1 MAGEIFRLRFN
12 SGDDDLTLFIDEPID
27 FATVDFQM
35 KQKENGYGRDVSFN
49 GGETQFQFVKY
60 RNHCLDK
67 LLEYNNTYGF
77 ESIVEL
83 IITTSINTIIAGELD
98 FATAVTDDLEYF
110 KCKVIQKSKL
120 QIVKRRKS
128 AKVNLFDD
136 KDVNGD
142 SIVPLDPDNML
153 LISKPLVDNSRW
165 DAEETQYQEV
175 AFVDGEGPTV
185 DKTEV
190 KYRNFFNSM
199 YDSDIPTSY
208 APYNDGTAGGV
219 KMVTA
224 LNSLE
229 NLKIRIEG
237 FTVQGRLVDYAYIY
251 DEYSS
256 AFHNMFISYG
266 ANFGDNIAYIPSAY
280 FYLETPPTTTVTT
293 TVYSSI
299 TNVTPFELSITTL
312 PQGHSIWIG
321 NTCSVYHFGPGTG
334 TFSIKHSAMKMSV
347 TASVNSINSV
357 VLSFRLIDVM
367 RQVIKSISGLDIVA
381 PRFNVGGEFYD
392 NRLLNGNLLRRI
404 TSVVEIKDDG
414 VNKVSKVIKK
424 PFLISLEDLE
434 KSLVELNVDWE
445 IDGNGDVFFGIED
458 DFYTNNQVKEFPNPQ
473 FSSFNKSFNP
483 RFQINEF
490 NYGYKKFQSQKEGE
504 LISSADIINGESK
517 WILQNKN
524 VENKKNISIEWV
536 RDMFLIEQYRRKS
549 LELSESTSA
558 QEDDTI
564 FIIDSIPTGS
574 GDSSPVQSIIFNHY
588 YDGNGQHLVLTSVS
602 VNLTLLPIT
611 TGDRFNITSSINNGT
626 YFVKNISTSNIIL
639 ERITDY
645 VTNTAYTS
653 STYDLTTINPSTG
666 IPSTTTITEAS
677 INHRFTST
685 GVYPSGDRTLK
696 LTKLSAFSVNYLIGS
711 PLVITAGLN
720 CGNYI
725 VSGFSNSGT
734 FYVELHRQSDTATQ
748 ENISTSFYYTIDSVL
763 NKFTSYTNQ
772 NITEIYNLQTS
783 DKSLNL
789 RYSIKRNIHNY
800 WRKYLLTCNLYNKTL
815 PIKNTW
821 YKNNKYFSIKYNN
834 VSLIEGADI
843 TTDSINDI
851 PLLTPF
857 IYNEVIFANVEFS
870 DYIELQNNLRTTR
883 GYIKTYDNNGL
894 EIKLYPMSMKYE
906 NLSKELTITAEQKY
920 N

>member
-1 MAGEIFRLRFN
+1 MAGETFQLRFN

-35 KQKENGYGRDVSFN
+35 KQKDKSYGRDVSFN
-49 GGETQFQFVKY
+49 GGETQFEFVKY
-60 RNHCLDK
+60 RNHYLDK

-83 IITTSINTIIAGELD
+83 IIITSINTIIAGELD
-98 FATAVTDDLEYF
+98 FSTAVTDDLEYF

-136 KDVNGD
+136 KDINGND
-142 SIVPLDPDNML
+142 IVPLAAENML
-153 LISKPLVDNSRW
+153 LISKPLIDNSRW
-165 DAEETQYQEV
+165 DAEETQYTEV
-175 AFVDGEGPTV
+175 AMADSSIVSTPSATQV
-185 DKTEV
+185 T
-190 KYRNFFNSM
+190 YRNFFNSM

-208 APYNDGTAGGV
+208 APYNDGSAGGV

-251 DEYSS
+251 DSYSS

-266 ANFGDNIAYIPSAY
+266 ANFGDNTTYIPSAY
-280 FYLETPPTTTVTT
+280 FNLNTAPATTETQ
-293 TVYSSI
+293 TVYSSVI
-299 TNVTPFELSITTL
+299 NVAPFELSITIL

-321 NTCSVYHFGPGTG
+321 NTCSVTNFGSGIG

-367 RQVIKSISGLDIVA
+367 RQVVKSISGLDIVA
-381 PRFNVGGEFYD
+381 PRFDLGGEFYD
-392 NRLLNGNLLRRI
+392 NRMLNGNLLRKI

-434 KSLVELNVDWE
+434 KSLVEFNVDWE

-458 DFYTNNQVKEFPNPQ
+458 DFYTNNQVKEFANAQ

-524 VENKKNISIEWV
+524 VENKKDISIEWV

-564 FIIDSIPTGS
+564 FIIDSIPTGIGQPS
-574 GDSSPVQSIIFNHY
+574 GTQSIIFNHY
-588 YDGNGQHLVLTSVS
+588 
-602 VNLTLLPIT
+602 
-611 TGDRFNITSSINNGT
+611 
-626 YFVKNISTSNIIL
+626 
-639 ERITDY
+639 
-645 VTNTAYTS
+645 
-653 STYDLTTINPSTG
+653 
-666 IPSTTTITEAS
+666 
-677 INHRFTST
+677 
-685 GVYPSGDRTLK
+685 
-696 LTKLSAFSVNYLIGS
+696 
-711 PLVITAGLN
+711 
-720 CGNYI
+720 
-725 VSGFSNSGT
+725 
-734 FYVELHRQSDTATQ
+734 
-748 ENISTSFYYTIDSVL
+748 
-763 NKFTSYTNQ
+763 
-772 NITEIYNLQTS
+772 
-783 DKSLNL
+783 
-789 RYSIKRNIHNY
+789 
-800 WRKYLLTCNLYNKTL
+800 
-815 PIKNTW
+815 
-821 YKNNKYFSIKYNN
+821 
-834 VSLIEGADI
+834 
-843 TTDSINDI
+843 
-851 PLLTPF
+851 
-857 IYNEVIFANVEFS
+857 
-870 DYIELQNNLRTTR
+870 
-883 GYIKTYDNNGL
+883 
-894 EIKLYPMSMKYE
+894 
-906 NLSKELTITAEQKY
+906 
-920 N
+920 

>member
-35 KQKENGYGRDVSFN
+35 KQKQNGYGRDVSFN

-136 KDVNGD
+136 KDINGD
-142 SIVPLDPDNML
+142 SIVPLVAENML
-153 LISKPLVDNSRW
+153 LISKPLIDNSRW
-165 DAEETQYQEV
+165 NSEATIDWQEV
-175 AFVDGEGPTV
+175 LTV
-185 DKTEV
+185 DLDNSLTVYK
-190 KYRNFFNSM
+190 NFFDSM

-208 APYNDGTAGGV
+208 APYNDGSAGGTKILTVSNSIDNV
-219 KMVTA
+219 KIKV
-224 LNSLE
+224 
-229 NLKIRIEG
+229 EG
-237 FTVQGRLVDYAYIY
+237 FTLNARLLDKK
-251 DEYSS
+251 
-256 AFHNMFISYG
+256 AFNAAQSKCTATHNMYVSYG
-266 ANFGDNIAYIPSAY
+266 ANFGDNATYINNSNFQLFVKSASKE
-280 FYLETPPTTTVTT
+280 FYSEVTT
-293 TVYSSI
+293 SVNISQFEISI
-299 TNVTPFELSITTL
+299 PTLS
-312 PQGHSIWIG
+312 QGHSIWLYHA
-321 NTCSVYHFGPGTG
+321 CYAQHDSVGDAKFQ
-334 TFSIKHSAMKMSV
+334 IKHSPMKMSV

-367 RQVIKSISGLDIVA
+367 RQVVKSISGLDIVA
-381 PRFNVGGEFYD
+381 PRFNIGGEFYD

-414 VNKVSKVIKK
+414 INKVSQVIKK

-458 DFYTNNQVKEFPNPQ
+458 DFYTNNQVKEFINPQ

-504 LISSADIINGESK
+504 LISSTDIINGESK

-524 VENKKNISIEWV
+524 VENKKDISIEWV

-574 GDSSPVQSIIFNHY
+574 GDSSAAQSIIFNHY
-588 YDGNGQHLVLTSVS
+588 YDGSGQHLVLTSVS
-602 VNLTLLPIT
+602 VNLSLLPIT

-645 VTNTAYTS
+645 VTNTSYTS
-653 STYDLTTINPSTG
+653 STYNLTTINPSTG
-666 IPSTTTITEAS
+666 IPSITTITEPS

-748 ENISTSFYYTIDSVL
+748 ENISTSFYYTIDSIL

-783 DKSLNL
+783 DKSINL

-834 VSLIEGADI
+834 VSLIEGAEI
-843 TTDSINDI
+843 TTNSINDI

>member
-1 MAGEIFRLRFN
+1 MAGETFQLRFN

-35 KQKENGYGRDVSFN
+35 KQKDKSYGRDVSFN
-49 GGETQFQFVKY
+49 GGETQFEFVKY
-60 RNHCLDK
+60 RNHYLDK

-98 FATAVTDDLEYF
+98 FTTAVTDDLEYF

-136 KDVNGD
+136 KDINGD
-142 SIVPLDPDNML
+142 DIVPLAAENML
-153 LISKPLVDNSRW
+153 LLSKPLIDNSRW
-165 DAEETQYQEV
+165 NSEATLDWQEV
-175 AFVDGEGPTV
+175 LAVDGDTYSTV
-185 DKTEV
+185 
-190 KYRNFFNSM
+190 YRNFFDSM

-208 APYNDGTAGGV
+208 APSNDGSIGGTKMLTVANSIDNV
-219 KMVTA
+219 K
-224 LNSLE
+224 
-229 NLKIRIEG
+229 IIIEG
-237 FTVQGRLVDYAYIY
+237 FTLDARLRNEAFLNG
-251 DEYSS
+251 SS
-256 AFHNMFISYG
+256 CSATHNMYVSYG
-266 ANFGDNIAYIPSAY
+266 ANWGDNNTYIDNSNFQLY
-280 FYLETPPTTTVTT
+280 VSGKTGTFNSDKTV
-293 TVYSSI
+293 SI
-299 TNVTPFELSITTL
+299 NISQFEISIPTL
-312 PQGHSIWIG
+312 PQGHSVW
-321 NTCSVYHFGPGTG
+321 VYHTIFADHDNQGEAKL
-334 TFSIKHSAMKMSV
+334 SIKHSPIKMSI

-367 RQVIKSISGLDIVA
+367 RQVVKSISGLDIVA

-392 NRLLNGNLLRRI
+392 NRMLNGNLLRKI

-414 VNKVSKVIKK
+414 INKVSQVIKK

-434 KSLVELNVDWE
+434 KSLVEFNVDWE

-458 DFYTNNQVKEFPNPQ
+458 DFYTDNQVKEFANAQ

-504 LISSADIINGESK
+504 LISSTDIINGESR

-524 VENKKNISIEWV
+524 VENKKDISIEWV

-574 GDSSPVQSIIFNHY
+574 GQSSAVQSIIFNHY
-588 YDGNGQHLVLTSVS
+588 YDGGGQHLVLTSLS
-602 VNLTLLPIT
+602 VNLSLLPIT
-611 TGDRFNITSSINNGT
+611 TGDRFNITSSINGGT
-626 YFVKNISTSNIIL
+626 YFVKNISATNIIL

-653 STYDLTTINPSTG
+653 STYNLTTINPSTG
-666 IPSTTTITEAS
+666 VPSTVTITEPS

-685 GVYPSGDRTLK
+685 GIYPSGDRTLK
-696 LTKLSAFSVNYLIGS
+696 LTKLSAFSVNHLIGS

-720 CGNYI
+720 CGNYV

-734 FYVELHRQSDTATQ
+734 FYIELHRQSDTATQ
-748 ENISTSFYYTIDSVL
+748 ENISTSFYYTIDSIL
-763 NKFTSYTNQ
+763 NKFTSYSTE
-772 NITEIYNLQTS
+772 NITEIYNLQST
-783 DKSLNL
+783 DKSMNL
-789 RYSIKRNIHNY
+789 RYSS
-800 WRKYLLTCNLYNKTL
+800 TCNLYNKTL

-821 YKNNKYFSIKYNN
+821 YKNNKYFSAKYNN
-834 VSLIEGADI
+834 ISLIEGAEI
-843 TTDSINDI
+843 TTNSINDI

-857 IYNEVIFANVEFS
+857 IYNDVIFANVEFS
-870 DYIELQNNLRTTR
+870 DYIDLQNNLRTTR

-906 NLSKELTITAEQKY
+906 NLSKELTINAEQKY